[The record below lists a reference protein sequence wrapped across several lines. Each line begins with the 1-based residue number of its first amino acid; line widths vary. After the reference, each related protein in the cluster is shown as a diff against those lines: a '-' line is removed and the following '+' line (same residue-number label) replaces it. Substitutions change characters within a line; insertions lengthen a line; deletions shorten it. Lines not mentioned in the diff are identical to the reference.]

1 MKKFLLTSTIAT
13 GLLVGCVSN
22 EAEPVSEPVHTTQ
35 EAGLIP
41 AQACISFPFGTPVP
55 KEFAYSSGEW
65 WYDGEVIAVVRSE
78 DSDFHVC
85 GNVSWIEEIQSLPLN
100 PVG

>member
-1 MKKFLLTSTIAT
+1 MKKHLFASAIVA
-13 GLLVGCVSN
+13 GLITGCVSN

-41 AQACISFPFGTPVP
+41 AQACVNFPFGTPVP
-55 KEFAYSSGEW
+55 KEFSYSSGKW
-65 WYDGEVIAVVRSE
+65 WHDGELIAEVRSE

-85 GNVSWIEEIQSLPLN
+85 GSPEYISEVINLERHPE
-100 PVG
+100 